1 LFPIKTLPLDP
12 DPCIFALKNT
22 TFFNVLGQCG
32 TIFFN
37 KNIVVS
43 TKDGSNFMSDFRGIP
58 LLLLVLDNTA
68 VLTAK
73 INSHWILSPSPI
85 MKFSLDTCKLEEE
98 GKEQSLISRNLRFP
112 NTVMRAGNA
121 GGVTW

>member
-1 LFPIKTLPLDP
+1 
-12 DPCIFALKNT
+12 
-22 TFFNVLGQCG
+22 
-32 TIFFN
+32 
-37 KNIVVS
+37 
-43 TKDGSNFMSDFRGIP
+43 MSDFRGIS

-85 MKFSLDTCKLEEE
+85 MQFSLDTCKLEEE
-98 GKEQSLISRNLRFP
+98 GKEQSLISRNLRFA
-112 NTVMRAGNA
+112 NTFMRAGNA